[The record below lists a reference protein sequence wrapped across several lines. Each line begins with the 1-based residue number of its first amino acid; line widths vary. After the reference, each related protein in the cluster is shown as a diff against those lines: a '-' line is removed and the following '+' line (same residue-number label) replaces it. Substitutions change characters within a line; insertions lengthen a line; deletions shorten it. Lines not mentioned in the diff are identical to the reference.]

1 MRMHHDRPLPSP
13 GPTKIIEFIKR
24 LSETSLVKLS
34 RLLAKEHIA
43 IEGLSNIANRTHEK
57 RENAA
62 NERISD
68 STSAS
73 Q

>member
-1 MRMHHDRPLPSP
+1 MRMHHDRPSPSP

-24 LSETSLVKLS
+24 LSKSNLIELS

-43 IEGLSNIANRTHEK
+43 IEGLSNVPKRTHEK
-57 RENAA
+57 SGNAA
-62 NERISD
+62 KERISD
-68 STSAS
+68 STGAS

>member
-1 MRMHHDRPLPSP
+1 MYHDRPSPSP

-24 LSETSLVKLS
+24 LSEPNLIELS

-43 IEGLSNIANRTHEK
+43 IEGLSNVAKRTHEK
-57 RENAA
+57 RENPA

-73 Q
+73 P